1 MNYESLGGKIKE
13 LRISMDLTQAQ
24 VAEAL
29 NVTPGYISN
38 VENNRT
44 AMSLRILI
52 YYAKLM
58 NITLDSLVGRVE
70 PEYENTALDN
80 ELIGLIKH
88 MSDENKLK
96 LINTIKIWNLAGSTE
111 KSMLVTPAEI
121 SDDFI
126 GFMLD
131 ERARETYGEMNRW
144 EDLVRTET
152 LYERV
157 KEFNPDA
164 APNIKEYHKLRP
176 IPQNHIDRLSP
187 KPSAEEAQNEGYY

>member
-96 LINTIKIWNLAGSTE
+96 LINTIKIW
-111 KSMLVTPAEI
+111 KS
-121 SDDFI
+121 
-126 GFMLD
+126 
-131 ERARETYGEMNRW
+131 
-144 EDLVRTET
+144 
-152 LYERV
+152 
-157 KEFNPDA
+157 
-164 APNIKEYHKLRP
+164 
-176 IPQNHIDRLSP
+176 
-187 KPSAEEAQNEGYY
+187 

>member
-1 MNYESLGGKIKE
+1 MNYERLGGKIKE

-96 LINTIKIWNLAGSTE
+96 LINTIKIW
-111 KSMLVTPAEI
+111 K
-121 SDDFI
+121 
-126 GFMLD
+126 
-131 ERARETYGEMNRW
+131 
-144 EDLVRTET
+144 
-152 LYERV
+152 
-157 KEFNPDA
+157 
-164 APNIKEYHKLRP
+164 
-176 IPQNHIDRLSP
+176 
-187 KPSAEEAQNEGYY
+187 

>member
-96 LINTIKIWNLAGSTE
+96 LINTIRIW
-111 KSMLVTPAEI
+111 K
-121 SDDFI
+121 
-126 GFMLD
+126 
-131 ERARETYGEMNRW
+131 
-144 EDLVRTET
+144 
-152 LYERV
+152 
-157 KEFNPDA
+157 
-164 APNIKEYHKLRP
+164 
-176 IPQNHIDRLSP
+176 
-187 KPSAEEAQNEGYY
+187 